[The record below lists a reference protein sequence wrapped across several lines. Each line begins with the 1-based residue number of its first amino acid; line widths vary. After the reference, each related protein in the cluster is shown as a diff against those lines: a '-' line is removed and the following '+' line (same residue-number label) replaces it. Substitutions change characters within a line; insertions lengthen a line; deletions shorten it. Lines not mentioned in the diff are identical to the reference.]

1 MKMSGFSLIE
11 IMIVILI
18 LAIVATMALPKILLA
33 PESAYLAEM
42 NMMMGVL
49 ARQQARYMHL
59 TGDNKGV
66 TVDDTQETWDRIG
79 MTMPVNSKYTYTCNG
94 NAGHCVA
101 QRTILGTNSAATFNF
116 KTMTWLSCTGAL
128 EAASDPSRGCIVA
141 DSI

>member
-1 MKMSGFSLIE
+1 MGGFTLIE
-11 IMIVILI
+11 IMIAILI
-18 LAIVATMALPKILLA
+18 LAIVAAIAVPKMLVA

-59 TGDNKGV
+59 IDDNKGV
-66 TVDDTQETWDRIG
+66 TIDDTQETWDKIG

-94 NAGHCVA
+94 NSGHCVA
-101 QRTILGTNSAATFNF
+101 QRNISGTDSRATFDF

>member
-1 MKMSGFSLIE
+1 MKMSGFTLIE
-11 IMIVILI
+11 IMVVILI
-18 LAIVATMALPKILLA
+18 LAILAAMALPKILVA

-66 TVDDTQETWDRIG
+66 AIDDTQETWDKIG
-79 MTMPVNSKYTYTCNG
+79 MTMPANSKYTYTCNG

-101 QRTILGTNSAATFNF
+101 QRNISGKNSTATFNF
-116 KTMTWLSCTGAL
+116 KTMAWSECTGAL